1 MGRKICTRSGTK
13 PISLPMSP
21 LETLSFPFGKFMV
34 QLFPVAET
42 PKDVYGTASCKLKL
56 FQKQNGKNP
65 FSTFP
70 NDTES
75 GGVSELQNH

>member
-1 MGRKICTRSGTK
+1 
-13 PISLPMSP
+13 
-21 LETLSFPFGKFMV
+21 MV

-56 FQKQNGKNP
+56 FQKQNDKNP

-75 GGVSELQNH
+75 GDVSEL